1 MNFFHAWWS
10 CKGVKARCQTILIRA
25 QISEQQKMVK
35 IMKND
40 QKSSFFT
47 NKCDFFTFV
56 LTFWSKNGIF
66 DRKEEV
72 FKC

>member
-1 MNFFHAWWS
+1 
-10 CKGVKARCQTILIRA
+10 
-25 QISEQQKMVK
+25 
-35 IMKND
+35 MKND
-40 QKSSFFT
+40 QKLSFFR

>member
-1 MNFFHAWWS
+1 
-10 CKGVKARCQTILIRA
+10 
-25 QISEQQKMVK
+25 
-35 IMKND
+35 MKND
-40 QKSSFFT
+40 QKLSFFT

-56 LTFWSKNGIF
+56 LTFWSKNDIF